1 MAFGDNFA
9 KLCRLPS
16 AGISADVFSQSVF
29 SFRFLKQ
36 HPVIIHNKTKQPAVK

>member
-29 SFRFLKQ
+29 SFQ
-36 HPVIIHNKTKQPAVK
+36 ISETTSCYNS